1 MLYNSFTFLLFFTL
15 VLLVYYLYALPKGG
29 KAPAWVLLAAS
40 LYFYG
45 QYSLPFLGLLM
56 GSIVVS
62 FAVCKQMLAQAAH
75 PGRKKALLWIGVG
88 LNILSLGYFKY
99 YLFIAGNLQLIGI
112 DAPVYAIALPL
123 GISFY
128 TFQQIAYIVDTYKSN
143 ECNESLLEYLLFIT
157 YFPRL
162 ISGPIVRRQEVM
174 PYFAAPERDRA
185 TYIKVGLTLFILGM
199 GKKLLIADSFAVW
212 ADLIFNA
219 ADAGKSLTSFEAWA
233 GALAYTIQ
241 IYFDFSGYSDMAVG
255 VSTMLG
261 VPLPVN
267 FASPYKSTSITD
279 FWRRWHITLSKWL
292 RDYVYIP
299 LGGNRCS
306 STRRYLN
313 ALLTMLVGG
322 IWHGA
327 SWNFILWG
335 AMHGCLQAVHNMW
348 HAKAERKSIIPHSV
362 AVIITFFCIVMTWIP
377 FRANT
382 WDGAM
387 RVFQACFSLSA
398 DVGSRLTD
406 PFNVI
411 FWLAVGLLIVR
422 FAPNTNE
429 ILANT
434 VIFTPSKGYPATQPD
449 PPAGNWAFLRWR
461 DNHLWAIIIGSIFA
475 LCVMRFFS
483 NATYIYFQF

>member
-1 MLYNSFTFLLFFTL
+1 MLYNSFTFLTFFSI
-15 VLLVYYLYALPKGG
+15 VLLVYYLFALPRGG
-29 KAPAWVLLAAS
+29 KAPARVLLAAS

-45 QYSLPFLGLLM
+45 QYSLPFLGLLLC
-56 GSIVVS
+56 SIALS
-62 FAVCKQMLAQAAH
+62 YYVCRAMLRQAAH
-75 PGRKKALLWIGVG
+75 PRRKKALLWTGVG

-99 YLFIAGNLQLIGI
+99 YLFIAGNLQLLGI
-112 DAPVYAIALPL
+112 PAPMYSIALPL

-143 ECNESLLEYLLFIT
+143 ECNESFEDYILFIT

-174 PYFAAPERDRA
+174 PYFAAPQKDTA

-199 GKKLLIADSFAVW
+199 GKKLLIADSFALW
-212 ADLIFNA
+212 ADVIFNA
-219 ADAGKSLTSFEAWA
+219 ADAGKNLTTFEAWA

-306 STRRYLN
+306 SARRYLN

-335 AMHGCLQAVHNMW
+335 AMHGTLQAVHNMW
-348 HAKAERKSIIPHSV
+348 HADPARKNRIPHGV
-362 AVIITFFCIVMTWIP
+362 AVAITFFCIVMTWIP
-377 FRANT
+377 FRAHS
-382 WDGAM
+382 WAGAM
-387 RVFQACFSLSA
+387 QVFSACFSWTEG
-398 DVGSRLTD
+398 VGSRLSD
-406 PFNVI
+406 PFSVVL
-411 FWLAVGLLIVR
+411 WLLVGLLVVR

-429 ILANT
+429 MLADT
-434 VIFTPSKGYPATQPD
+434 VIFTPSKGYPATQPT
-449 PPAGNWAFLRWR
+449 PPAGDWAFMRWR
-461 DNHLWAIIIGSIFA
+461 DNRAWAAVMGGIFA

>member
-1 MLYNSFTFLLFFTL
+1 MLYNSFTFLCFFAV
-15 VLLVYYLYALPKGG
+15 VLLVYYCIAMPRGG
-29 KAPAWVLLAAS
+29 KNPAWVLLAAS

-45 QYSLPFLGLLM
+45 QYSLPFLGLLLA
-56 GSIVVS
+56 SIAVS
-62 FAVCKQMLAQAAH
+62 FVICKQMLAHADNTSC
-75 PGRKKALLWIGVG
+75 KKILLWTGVG

-112 DAPVYAIALPL
+112 NAPIYAIALPL

-128 TFQQIAYIVDTYKSN
+128 TFQQIAYIVDTYKTN
-143 ECNESLLEYLLFIT
+143 ECNESFVDYLLFIT

-174 PYFAAPERDRA
+174 PYFAAPQKDTA

-219 ADAGKSLTSFEAWA
+219 ADAGKSLTTFEAWA

-292 RDYVYIP
+292 RDYVYIS

-306 STRRYLN
+306 PARRYVN

-335 AMHGCLQAVHNMW
+335 AMHGCLQAIHNMW
-348 HAKAERKSIIPHSV
+348 HAKPERKELIPHSV
-362 AVIITFFCIVMTWIP
+362 AIGITFFCIVMTWIP
-377 FRANT
+377 FRATT
-382 WDGAM
+382 WAGAM
-387 RVFQACFSLSA
+387 NVFAACFSWSGTLGTRLS
-398 DVGSRLTD
+398 D
-406 PFNVI
+406 PFSVV

-429 ILANT
+429 MLANT
-434 VIFTPSKGYPATQPD
+434 VIFTPSKGYPATTPAV
-449 PPAGNWAFLRWR
+449 PAGNWAFMYWR
-461 DNHLWAIIIGSIFA
+461 DNRLWAMVIGSIFA